1 MPLYD
6 FYCNDCQTTFEE
18 LFSAGGVPTCPVC
31 PQCGSTHTEQRMS
44 APSPTL
50 TNPFPY
56 KVGPV
61 HPLGKK
67 MAAGGG
73 GGGCPAAS
81 AGGGCGSGGF
91 S

>member
-6 FYCNDCQTTFEE
+6 FFCNDCQKHFEE
-18 LFSAGGVPTCPVC
+18 LFSADTVSAHPPCPG
-31 PQCGSTHTEQRMS
+31 CGSTNTEQRMS

-56 KVGPV
+56 KVGGV

-67 MAAGGG
+67 MAAGGAAAA
-73 GGGCPAAS
+73 CPS
-81 AGGGCGSGGF
+81 TGNCGSGGF

>member
-6 FYCNDCQTTFEE
+6 FFCNECQNTFEE
-18 LFSAGGVPTCPVC
+18 LFSAGTVPTNPACPT
-31 PQCGSTHTEQRMS
+31 CGSVKTEQRMS

-50 TNPFPY
+50 TNPFPF
-56 KVGPV
+56 KVGGV

-67 MAAGGG
+67 MAAGAGAG
-73 GGGCPAAS
+73 AACPS
-81 AGGGCGSGGF
+81 AGNCGSGGF

>member
-6 FYCNDCQTTFEE
+6 FFCNDCQTTFEE
-18 LFSAGGVPTCPVC
+18 LFSSAAVLAHPACPK
-31 PQCGSTHTEQRMS
+31 CGSVHTDQRMS

-50 TNPFPY
+50 SNPFPY

-67 MAAGGG
+67 MAAGAGNA
-73 GGGCPAAS
+73 GCPS
-81 AGGGCGSGGF
+81 AGKCGSGGF

>member
-6 FYCNDCQTTFEE
+6 FFCNDCQNTFEE
-18 LFSAGGVPTCPVC
+18 LFPSAAVAAHPTC
-31 PQCGSTHTEQRMS
+31 PQCGSISTEQRMS

-56 KVGPV
+56 KVGPT

-67 MAAGGG
+67 MAAGAGA
-73 GGGCPAAS
+73 GGCPS
-81 AGGGCGSGGF
+81 AGNCGSGGF

>member
-6 FYCNDCQTTFEE
+6 FFCNDCSQSFEE
-18 LFSAGGVPTCPVC
+18 LFAANAVPTCPAC
-31 PQCGSTHTEQRMS
+31 PKCGSAKTEQRMS
-44 APSPTL
+44 APSPTM

-56 KVGPV
+56 KVGGV

-67 MAAGGG
+67 MGA
-73 GGGCPAAS
+73 GGCPS
-81 AGGGCGSGGF
+81 AGSCGGAGGTGGF

>member
-6 FYCNDCQTTFEE
+6 FFCNDCKQSFEE
-18 LFSAGGVPTCPVC
+18 LFAAKAVPTCPPC
-31 PQCGSTHTEQRMS
+31 PQCGSANTEQRMS

-56 KVGPV
+56 KVGGV

-67 MAAGGG
+67 MAAGAA
-73 GGGCPAAS
+73 GGGCPS
-81 AGGGCGSGGF
+81 AGNCGGNGGF